1 MEIKNIDY
9 DLTIVITAKLLY
21 NYKVSKSVEN
31 LIMTVARLKGYHL
44 SCAKNQIKILI
55 SNK

>member
-1 MEIKNIDY
+1 MNY

-21 NYKVSKSVEN
+21 NYKVSKSVES

-44 SCAKNQIKILI
+44 SRAKNQIG
-55 SNK
+55 